1 MTDAD
6 VAGLVGILTPPPNGF
21 ADASPRHN
29 EAMKRAADALQS
41 QAAQLASKY
50 AEIARLEAEC
60 FRLAASQCIKPGTHG
75 LRMGEGGHIYCSAF
89 EALTQQGGDDGQ
101 G

>member
-1 MTDAD
+1 MTDD
-6 VAGLVGILTPPPNGF
+6 LAGLVGVLTPPPNGF

-29 EAMKRAADALQS
+29 EAMKRAAEALQS
-41 QAAQLASKY
+41 QAAD
-50 AEIARLEAEC
+50 IARLEAEC
-60 FRLAASQCIKPGTHG
+60 FRLAASQCINPGAHG